1 MADNKAR
8 QHLLCSTY
16 LTPEPE
22 VLHFGFEV
30 PDIGYLW
37 PILTVEND
45 QKNHF
50 QCPVN
55 IYIMYHSNVS
65 FENDKQGLTVRI
77 SLCEGQ
83 CRLWF
88 SGCGLQSREYHP
100 QWTSSPNLLAGA
112 YHSAAW
118 RNQMPNTKK
127 MSTDKYWHNKWHLGI
142 KLQKKTRTNNQ
153 ERA

>member
-1 MADNKAR
+1 MADNKAPAV
-8 QHLLCSTY
+8 QHIPDTRTWSTA
-16 LTPEPE
+16 
-22 VLHFGFEV
+22 
-30 PDIGYLW
+30 LW
-37 PILTVEND
+37 LWSPWHKLSVAHSHCRND
-45 QKNHF
+45 QKNRF
-50 QCPVN
+50 QCPFN

-77 SLCEGQ
+77 FLCEGQ

-118 RNQMPNTKK
+118 GNQMHQTNRYKKNKCLRTKFVL
-127 MSTDKYWHNKWHLGI
+127 TQQVAFGN
-142 KLQKKTRTNNQ
+142 
-153 ERA
+153 